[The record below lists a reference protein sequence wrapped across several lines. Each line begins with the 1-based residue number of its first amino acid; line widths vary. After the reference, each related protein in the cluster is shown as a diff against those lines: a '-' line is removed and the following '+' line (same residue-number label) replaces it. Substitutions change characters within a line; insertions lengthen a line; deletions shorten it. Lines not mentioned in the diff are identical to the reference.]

1 MELAILMSLQEG
13 SSYGLELLER
23 LRGAGMRSIGDASV
37 YGVLKRLEGDGSLAA
52 ELQPSSSGPARKYYS
67 LTTRGAQ
74 ALDEAV
80 EEWNVMVATLSTLS
94 KNTPT
99 ANGGKE

>member
-1 MELAILMSLQEG
+1 MSLQEG

-23 LRGAGMRSIGDASV
+23 LREAGLRSIGDASV

-52 ELQPSSSGPARKYYS
+52 ELRPSSSGPARKYYS
-67 LTTRGAQ
+67 LTVRGTQ

-80 EEWNVMVATLSTLS
+80 KEWDVIVATLSTL
-94 KNTPT
+94 
-99 ANGGKE
+99 ANGTSTAKGGAE

>member
-1 MELAILMSLQEG
+1 MSLQEG

-23 LRGAGMRSIGDASV
+23 LREAGLRSIGDASV

-52 ELQPSSSGPARKYYS
+52 ELRPSSSGPARKYYS
-67 LTTRGAQ
+67 LTVRGTQ

-80 EEWNVMVATLSTLS
+80 KEWDVMVATLSTLS
-94 KNTPT
+94 NGTST
-99 ANGGKE
+99 AKGGAE